1 MYIRNVRYTYD
12 LFKLFGFTFRIE
24 DFDQHKTY
32 LSLENTDFFGRAYS
46 NGQKSYNSGK
56 HIFGGRSQKESYW
69 PPKTNHRETMRK

>member
-32 LSLENTDFFGRAYS
+32 LSLDNTDFFGRAYS
-46 NGQKSYNSGK
+46 NGKNHTTLENIFLADEARKNRIGPQKR
-56 HIFGGRSQKESYW
+56 IIGR
-69 PPKTNHRETMRK
+69 P